1 MGSVTLDTILLVGKV
16 GVIVIRAII
25 EVIGALR

>member
-1 MGSVTLDTILLVGKV
+1 MGSVDLDTILLVGKV

-25 EVIGALR
+25 DVIGALR